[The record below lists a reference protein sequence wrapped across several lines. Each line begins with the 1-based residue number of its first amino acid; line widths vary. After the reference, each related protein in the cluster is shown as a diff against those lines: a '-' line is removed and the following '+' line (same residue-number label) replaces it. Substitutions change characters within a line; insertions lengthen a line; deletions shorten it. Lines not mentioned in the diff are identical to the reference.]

1 MLLHTCK
8 RCFNRCFYLVDKEKK
23 YENPVE
29 RIWYG
34 MTPTMVG
41 LTPREREIVFWVG
54 HGLRNA
60 EISEMLNFTLKS
72 RGVESHVRN
81 TLTKLGLKSRVQIA
95 LWAAK
100 HGIVDL
106 EKL

>member
-1 MLLHTCK
+1 MEQK
-8 RCFNRCFYLVDKEKK
+8 KKK

-29 RIWYG
+29 RIWYKA
-34 MTPTMVG
+34 TPTMVG
-41 LTPREREIVFWVG
+41 LTPRETEIVFWVG

-60 EISEMLNFTLKS
+60 EVSEMLGGS
-72 RGVESHVRN
+72 PAARGVESHVRN
-81 TLTKLGLKSRVQIA
+81 VLTKLGLKSRVQIA

>member
-1 MLLHTCK
+1 MAQPGK
-8 RCFNRCFYLVDKEKK
+8 PKPP
-23 YENPVE
+23 NPLE
-29 RIWYG
+29 RIYYG
-34 MTPTMVG
+34 ATPKMVN
-41 LTPREREIVFWVG
+41 LTKRETEIAFWIG

-60 EISEMLNFTLKS
+60 EISEMLNHTLLS

-81 TLTKLGLKSRVQIA
+81 ILTKLGLKSRVQIA